1 MPIEDWVQHS
11 KVDRFLYDWQTLIT
25 GLAAIV
31 AALIAVFGAEFFAWL
46 RARREDK
53 AVRASLAVEI
63 RSLLNV
69 LIDTHEILTLMEF
82 PTGQSVASAAKPPR
96 PTVYPATADRIGALG
111 LL

>member
-63 RSLLNV
+63 RSLLNI
-69 LIDTHEILTLMEF
+69 LIDTHQILTLMEF
-82 PTGQSVASAAKPPR
+82 PTGRASCQR
-96 PTVYPATADRIGALG
+96 PSLLDRPCIRRQRTG
-111 LL
+111 LER